1 VKSLEKSLSIL
12 HLALYRDN
20 RSIKQ
25 NCRMHETK
33 KQKITR
39 AIKILDL
46 LENEYP
52 DAGCHLD
59 YEDPFQLLIS
69 TLLAAQCTDER
80 VNLVMVPLY
89 KKYKTPGDFLKLS
102 QAELEEKLRSINF
115 YRNKSKSVLACC
127 RSLVEEHNSRVPN
140 NMDELVKLAGVGRKT
155 ANVVLGNC
163 FGEPAIMTDTHLN
176 RVSGRLGLTD
186 SDKPEKIENEL
197 KEIIPD
203 NRQVMYSHVIGQHGR
218 TICKAR
224 KPMCDEC
231 VVCNLCPSCGT
242 FTNNK

>member
-1 VKSLEKSLSIL
+1 MKETSEQRKS
-12 HLALYRDN
+12 
-20 RSIKQ
+20 
-25 NCRMHETK
+25 
-33 KQKITR
+33 R

-80 VNLVMVPLY
+80 VNMVMVPMY
-89 KKYKTPGDFLKLS
+89 KEYKTPGDFLKLS
-102 QAELEEKLRSINF
+102 QAELEDKLRSINF

-127 RSLVEEHNSRVPN
+127 RSLVDDHNSRVPN
-140 NMDELVKLAGVGRKT
+140 SMNELVKLAGVGRKT

-163 FGEPAIMTDTHLN
+163 FGMPAIMTDTHLN
-176 RVSGRLGLTD
+176 RVSQRLGLTD
-186 SDKPEKIENEL
+186 SDKPEKIEAEL
-197 KEIIPD
+197 KAIIPD
-203 NRQVMYSHVIGQHGR
+203 DRQVKYSHVIGQHGR

-224 KPMCDEC
+224 KPLCEEC
-231 VVCNLCPSCGT
+231 VVCKLCPSCGT
-242 FTNNK
+242 FGK